1 MLLTFRLPSY
11 VIGAPEE
18 PIAVSTEE
26 TVVVEEVIA
35 SEPTTYMAEPETL
48 ERHEFETSESST
60 AEEERHEFE
69 VSESSIA
76 EEERRKGEERLAEME
91 AAAERE
97 AQIEAYFTE
106 DDVVMM
112 AQLIDIEA
120 GAVYPLYRRAAVGW
134 TVVNRVD
141 GNRWEPSTI
150 SGIITQPGQ
159 YAWYA
164 GRSYSQE
171 NYNIARDVLTR
182 WATEKVDGVTDPG
195 RVLPENFDSFYGDG
209 NQNYFYDAYGNY
221 WDFGIEV
228 DPYGDEF

>member
-11 VIGAPEE
+11 AIGAPEE

-26 TVVVEEVIA
+26 TVVVEEVIV

-48 ERHEFETSESST
+48 EC
-60 AEEERHEFE
+60 HEFE

-76 EEERRKGEERLAEME
+76 EEERRKGEERLAEMEAAAEREERLAEME

-195 RVLPENFDSFYGDG
+195 RVLSENFDSFYGDG

>member
-11 VIGAPEE
+11 AIGAPEE

-26 TVVVEEVIA
+26 TVVVEEVIV
-35 SEPTTYMAEPETL
+35 SEPTTYMAEPVTL
-48 ERHEFETSESST
+48 
-60 AEEERHEFE
+60 ERHEFE

-221 WDFGIEV
+221 WDFSIEV

>member
-11 VIGAPEE
+11 AIGAPEE
-18 PIAVSTEE
+18 PIAASTEE
-26 TVVVEEVIA
+26 TVVVEEVIV
-35 SEPTTYMAEPETL
+35 SEPTTYMAEPVTL
-48 ERHEFETSESST
+48 
-60 AEEERHEFE
+60 ERHEFE

-76 EEERRKGEERLAEME
+76 KEERRKGEERLAEME

>member
-11 VIGAPEE
+11 AIGAPEE

-26 TVVVEEVIA
+26 TVVVEEVIV
-35 SEPTTYMAEPETL
+35 SEPTTYMAEPVTL
-48 ERHEFETSESST
+48 
-60 AEEERHEFE
+60 ERHEFE

-228 DPYGDEF
+228 DSYGDEF

>member
-1 MLLTFRLPSY
+1 MSFAISLIMLLTFRLPSY
-11 VIGAPEE
+11 AIGAPEE

-26 TVVVEEVIA
+26 TVVVEEVIV
-35 SEPTTYMAEPETL
+35 SEPTTYMAEPVTL
-48 ERHEFETSESST
+48 
-60 AEEERHEFE
+60 ERHEFE

>member
-1 MLLTFRLPSY
+1 MSFAISLIMLLTFRLPSY
-11 VIGAPEE
+11 AIGAPEE
-18 PIAVSTEE
+18 LIAVSTEE
-26 TVVVEEVIA
+26 TVVVEEEVIV
-35 SEPTTYMAEPETL
+35 SEPTTYMAEPVTL
-48 ERHEFETSESST
+48 
-60 AEEERHEFE
+60 ERHEFE

-120 GAVYPLYRRAAVGW
+120 GAVYPLYCRAAVGW

>member
-11 VIGAPEE
+11 AIGAPEE

-26 TVVVEEVIA
+26 TVVVEEVIV
-35 SEPTTYMAEPETL
+35 SEPTTYMAEPVTL
-48 ERHEFETSESST
+48 
-60 AEEERHEFE
+60 ERHEFE

-76 EEERRKGEERLAEME
+76 KEERRKGEERLAEME

>member
-1 MLLTFRLPSY
+1 MLLTFGLPSY
-11 VIGAPEE
+11 AIGAPEE
-18 PIAVSTEE
+18 PIVVSTDE
-26 TVVVEEVIA
+26 TVVVEEVIVPE
-35 SEPTTYMAEPETL
+35 STIYMAEPETL
-48 ERHEFETSESST
+48 ERHEFE
-60 AEEERHEFE
+60 
-69 VSESSIA
+69 VSGSSIA
-76 EEERRKGEERLAEME
+76 EEERRKGEERLEEME